1 LRPGGKIEFEIE
13 VGLGP
18 ASEGVVVDAASGEP
32 IPDAAI
38 LLLPWEDVV
47 AARTDEAG
55 TFVVRPGGVTHGN
68 VQAIVAAEGF
78 AQVSA
83 TLTAAG
89 SDRDAQLRANVVR
102 LTRAV
107 EAVGRLVARDDVPLA
122 GAIVLAVLA
131 VREGDASGV
140 GGAQLAA
147 TRADG
152 SFRIEG
158 IDPQVRH
165 VLQIRG
171 DECAWTSR
179 PFPPAGGDGRFDFG
193 SIVVEMGSLVTGT
206 VVCDDGAPLV
216 GAYVDAVFGDASS
229 TAASSGKSWRAQIV
243 RTGVVD
249 AAGHFEVANLAA
261 GRWALRLAANGFPR
275 PGELAIDVRGDEVVD
290 DVKLVISAGLVIAG
304 RVVDARGAPVAR
316 ASLMLLRVR
325 QHPGDRE
332 QAVTATSA
340 DASGRFRFAGLE
352 RGAFTLGVS
361 PARPGEGLSVSRELT
376 PVEAGTSDIEIVLPD
391 GQVVSGRVVDGQGAP
406 VPAASVMIVDT
417 NGGLVARGYTG
428 RDGGFRFLAA
438 SPADGVEWSLAVRI
452 SDRDHPGP
460 LLDLPPVATVDHVRG
475 DGSPLTIVVRG
486 H

>member
-1 LRPGGKIEFEIE
+1 VE
-13 VGLGP
+13 
-18 ASEGVVVDAASGEP
+18 
-32 IPDAAI
+32 
-38 LLLPWEDVV
+38 
-47 AARTDEAG
+47 
-55 TFVVRPGGVTHGN
+55 
-68 VQAIVAAEGF
+68 AIVAAEGF
-78 AQVSA
+78 AQVAA

-102 LTRAV
+102 LPRAV
-107 EAVGRLVARDDVPLA
+107 EAVGRLVAHDDVPLA

-131 VREGDASGV
+131 VRDGDASGV

-158 IDPQVRH
+158 LDPQVRH
-165 VLQIRG
+165 MLQIRG
-171 DECAWTSR
+171 DECAWTSL
-179 PFPPAGGDGRFDFG
+179 PFPSAGGDGRFDFG

-216 GAYVDAVFGDASS
+216 GAYVTAVFGEA
-229 TAASSGKSWRAQIV
+229 TSGKSMRAQIL
-243 RTGVVD
+243 RGGVVD

-261 GRWALRLAANGFPR
+261 GHWTLRLAANGFPR

-316 ASLMLLRVR
+316 ASLMLLRAR

-352 RGAFTLGVS
+352 RGAYTLEVS
-361 PARPGEGLSVSRELT
+361 PAQPEAGPSVSRELT
-376 PVEAGTSDIEIVLPD
+376 PVEAGTSDLEIALPD
-391 GQVVSGRVVDGQGAP
+391 GQVLSGCVVDNQGAP
-406 VPAASVMIVDT
+406 VPAASVMVVDT
-417 NGGLVARGYTG
+417 NGALVASGFTG
-428 RDGGFRFLAA
+428 RDGGFRLIAA
-438 SPADGVEWSLAVRI
+438 RPAEGVEWSLAVRVFDRNRPGAL
-452 SDRDHPGP
+452 SDQ
-460 LLDLPPVATVDHVRG
+460 PPVATLDHVHG
-475 DGSPLTIVVRG
+475 DGPPLTIVVRG
-486 H
+486 N